1 MTRPRQLLAPAQ
13 LQFDRSTIR
22 AFFFWPLIKELT
34 ESGLD
39 TTELLREH
47 GILNLETV
55 NPYAAVPLANFVGLA
70 ERAAQMLKRPFLGLD
85 IGAKFALADLGP
97 FYALF
102 TLAADLRSAIDTL
115 ARYQWVWQTHT
126 SLELIRG
133 NDMSVCTY
141 RIADAAIWPRRQ
153 DAEFSLSSICSI
165 VRHLSHPHW
174 APVHV
179 QFEHSTASRSQRL
192 KRFFRCPVTGNGPG
206 NAITIRNQDLDRPL
220 RVGSGP
226 HDATLLPIL
235 ERHLL
240 DLVSWKENGAHTITQ
255 LTALHIE
262 KTLGREPPSI
272 ESTAARLGM
281 SARTL
286 RRRLA
291 LAGTS
296 FRHLLQQQRRL
307 KIESV
312 LQHGPV
318 SLSTLAGWL
327 SYSDAAVL
335 SRAFKSWTGICP
347 ARFSKRGR

>member
-1 MTRPRQLLAPAQ
+1 MPRSNQLLAPPP
-13 LQFDRSTIR
+13 LPFDRSTIR
-22 AFFFWPLIKELT
+22 AFFFWPLVKELT

-47 GILNLETV
+47 GILSLDTV

-70 ERAAQMLKRPFLGLD
+70 EQAAQLLKRPFLGLE
-85 IGAKFALADLGP
+85 IGGKFALADLGP

-102 TLAADLRSAIDTL
+102 TLAADLRSAIETL
-115 ARYQWVWQTHT
+115 ARYQWVWQTNT

-133 NDMSVCTY
+133 NEVSICTY
-141 RIADAAIWPRRQ
+141 SIADAAIWPRRQ

-165 VRHLSHPHW
+165 IRHLSHPQW
-174 APVHV
+174 GPVHV
-179 QFEHSTASRSQRL
+179 QFEHSTANRSQRL
-192 KRFFRCPVTGNGPG
+192 KRFFRGPVTGNGPG

-220 RVGSGP
+220 RVGTARQ
-226 HDATLLPIL
+226 DATLLPIL

-240 DLVSWKENGAHTITQ
+240 DLVSWKESRVHTITQ

-262 KTLGREPPSI
+262 KILGREPPSI

-281 SARTL
+281 SPRTL

-291 LAGTS
+291 QAGTS
-296 FRHLLQQQRRL
+296 FRDLLQQQRRR
-307 KIESV
+307 KIEAV
-312 LQHGPV
+312 LKQGPV

-335 SRAFKSWTGICP
+335 SRAFKSWTGISP

>member
-1 MTRPRQLLAPAQ
+1 MARSNRLLARTQ
-13 LQFDRSTIR
+13 LRFDRSTIR
-22 AFFFWPLIKELT
+22 AFFFWPLVKELT
-34 ESGLD
+34 AGGLD

-70 ERAAQMLKRPFLGLD
+70 EKAAQILKRPFLGLE

-126 SLELIRG
+126 SLELTRG
-133 NDMSVCTY
+133 NDTSICTY
-141 RIADAAIWPRRQ
+141 SIADAAIWPRRQ

-165 VRHLSHPHW
+165 VRHLTHPHW

-179 QFEHSTASRSQRL
+179 QFEHSTANRSQRL
-192 KRFFRCPVTGNGPG
+192 KRFFRGPVTGNGAG
-206 NAITIRNQDLDRPL
+206 NSITIRNEDLDRPL
-220 RVGSGP
+220 RVGAGR

-240 DLVSWKENGAHTITQ
+240 DLVAWKENGAHSVTQ

-291 LAGTS
+291 QAGTS

-307 KIESV
+307 KVESV
-312 LQHGPV
+312 LKHGPV

-335 SRAFKSWTGICP
+335 SRAYKSWTGISP
-347 ARFSKRGR
+347 ARFSKRRR

>member
-1 MTRPRQLLAPAQ
+1 MTRSNQLLAPPQ

-22 AFFFWPLIKELT
+22 AFFFWPLVKVLT

-47 GILNLETV
+47 GIVDMETV

-70 ERAAQMLKRPFLGLD
+70 EKAAQILKRPFLGLE

-102 TLAADLRSAIDTL
+102 TLAADLRSAIATL

-141 RIADAAIWPRRQ
+141 SIADAAIWPRRQ

-165 VRHLSHPHW
+165 IRHLTHPNW
-174 APVHV
+174 APAHV
-179 QFEHSTASRSQRL
+179 QFEHSTANRSQRL
-192 KRFFRCPVTGNGPG
+192 KRFFRSPVTGHGPG
-206 NAITIRNQDLDRPL
+206 NAIAIRNEDLDRPL
-220 RVGSGP
+220 RIGSGR

-240 DLVSWKENGAHTITQ
+240 DLVTWKENGIYTVTQ

-272 ESTAARLGM
+272 ESAASQLGM
-281 SARTL
+281 SPRTL

-291 LAGTS
+291 RAGTS
-296 FRHLLQQQRRL
+296 FRHLLEQQRRL

-312 LQHGPV
+312 LKHGPV

-335 SRAFKSWTGICP
+335 SRAFKSWTGVSP
-347 ARFSKRGR
+347 ARFSKQER

>member
-1 MTRPRQLLAPAQ
+1 L
-13 LQFDRSTIR
+13 S
-22 AFFFWPLIKELT
+22 

-47 GILNLETV
+47 GILDLETV

-70 ERAAQMLKRPFLGLD
+70 ERTAQILRRPFLGLD

-102 TLAADLRSAIDTL
+102 TLAPDLRSAIATM

-126 SLELIRG
+126 SLELFRG
-133 NDMSVCTY
+133 NETSVCTY
-141 RIADAAIWPRRQ
+141 GIADATIWPRRQ

-165 VRHLSHPHW
+165 IRHLTHPRW

-179 QFEHSTASRSQRL
+179 QFEHSTANRSQRL
-192 KRFFRCPVTGNGPG
+192 RRFFRGPVTGNAPS
-206 NAITIRNQDLDRPL
+206 NAITIRNEDLDRPL
-220 RVGSGP
+220 RLGTGG

-240 DLVSWKENGAHTITQ
+240 DLVTWEENGVHTVTQ

-262 KTLGREPPSI
+262 KALGRDLPSI
-272 ESTAARLGM
+272 ESIASRLGM

-291 LAGTS
+291 QAGTS
-296 FRHLLQQQRRL
+296 FRQLLEQQRRL

-312 LQHGPV
+312 LKHGPV
-318 SLSTLAGWL
+318 PLSTLAGWL

-335 SRAFKSWTGICP
+335 SRAFKTWTGIAP
-347 ARFSKRGR
+347 AHFSRQAK